1 VSVPAR
7 PNVVPG
13 QNNRLVEDMK
23 KMENRFAL
31 VTIVTLFI
39 GVAGG
44 QTTQTLV
51 VSVPD
56 RSMDVPVE
64 MRPDGPMA
72 FDRVL
77 CAVSK
82 AGDQQIILQRCP
94 SLFFSPTAQE
104 VTRTWCAVLPKTIA
118 SGRFAL
124 KTETSAEKRF
134 SLIEANDGLSLSE
147 GGRPVFVY
155 RHKEQL
161 AAGVPEKYRRATY
174 IHPLYDLRGNV
185 ISDDFPKD
193 HLHHRG
199 LSWTWAHVGV
209 GGEVHDLWAGEGVRQ
224 VFEKWLAQETGP
236 VCATIGV
243 KNAWW
248 TAQKKIMDEWV
259 WIRAFPANEYGR
271 AIDVLLTLKAL
282 EPIDLS
288 GRKEKGYSGFG
299 LRYGPRQT
307 TIITTPQGK
316 EVADSDL
323 KPLPWADETGNFG
336 GATALS
342 GAAIFQHSGNPRF
355 PAGWCLRHY
364 GFIGVSWPGVEI
376 IHLEPG
382 KALTLRF
389 RVWVHDGDAKQGKVQ
404 EAYDLFAQPPALSLS
419 DR

>member
-1 VSVPAR
+1 MRNQFAFLMIATLLLGTVSGATAKTLLVKVP
-7 PNVVPG
+7 
-13 QNNRLVEDMK
+13 
-23 KMENRFAL
+23 
-31 VTIVTLFI
+31 T
-39 GVAGG
+39 
-44 QTTQTLV
+44 
-51 VSVPD
+51 
-56 RSMDVPVE
+56 RSMEVPVE
-64 MRPDGPMA
+64 ISPDGRPPS
-72 FDRVL
+72 DSVL
-77 CAVSK
+77 CGTSES
-82 AGDQQIILQRCP
+82 GDEKIILQNCP
-94 SLFFSPTAQE
+94 SLFFSPSVQE
-104 VTRTWCAVLPKTIA
+104 VARTWCAVLPKTA
-118 SGRFAL
+118 VSGRFAL
-124 KTETSAEKRF
+124 QAEPSAEKRF
-134 SLIEANDGLSLSE
+134 SLTEAGDGLSLSE
-147 GGRPVFVY
+147 RERPVFVY
-155 RHKEQL
+155 RHQPQL
-161 AAGVPEKYRRATY
+161 VAGVAEKYRRATY
-174 IHPLYDLRGNV
+174 IHPLFDLRGNV

-224 VFEKWLAQETGP
+224 VFERWLAQETGP

-248 TAQKKIMDEWV
+248 TAQRKIMDEWV

-271 AIDVLLTLKAL
+271 AIDVLLTLRAL

-316 EVADSDL
+316 EAADSDL
-323 KPLPWADETGNFG
+323 KPLPWADETGNFR
-336 GATALS
+336 GATSLS

-382 KALTLRF
+382 KTLTLRF
-389 RVWVHDGDAKQGKVQ
+389 RVWVHDGDAQDGKVQ
-404 EAYDLFAQPPALSLS
+404 EAYDLFAKPPSLS
-419 DR
+419 IRDGEARGGE